1 MINSNLLKKIIN
13 HNNFFGIIIISIFS
27 LAVNQY
33 YGNLGVFPHDSF
45 SHFETGAMIIDGFH
59 PFKDYWVVSGP
70 AIDYFQALIYFIFG
84 ISWKSYVLHASI
96 INIFISVFT
105 FIVLRSFE
113 LNFKTSLFYSLCFS
127 ILAYPSSGTPFVDHH
142 SAFFSLMGVYVIL
155 LSIKKDSK
163 FISYLIPLFFI
174 LAFLSKQV
182 PSSYLIISIIPIYFV
197 YIFKSKKTHLIPPLF
212 YGSITYIFLILLFG
226 KLNGISLNSF
236 FEQYIFYPQSIA
248 SGRFEN
254 ISLSILGVVGN
265 FKFVLVSLLF
275 LIYAGIKKVEKNHI
289 LLNKKTYLITIILVT
304 TIVLIFHQLITR
316 NQIFIFFLI
325 PLIIGVAN
333 SILNN
338 NTFRYLLI
346 LLCLFGTIKYHERF
360 NEERKFHELENVDL
374 NKALS
379 ATLIDRKLNG
389 LRWISPQFRENPT
402 KEISLINE
410 IKNYLK
416 EDKRNKM
423 VQGNYAFLS
432 VILKQ
437 NLSSTTRWHVL
448 DGTDY
453 PLPESTYFKSYKLLV
468 NTIIKKNNIK
478 AIYSISPVK
487 PENIYALIDKK
498 CLDELKVNQ
507 YFYRFDLKTC

>member
-1 MINSNLLKKIIN
+1 
-13 HNNFFGIIIISIFS
+13 
-27 LAVNQY
+27 
-33 YGNLGVFPHDSF
+33 
-45 SHFETGAMIIDGFH
+45 
-59 PFKDYWVVSGP
+59 
-70 AIDYFQALIYFIFG
+70 
-84 ISWKSYVLHASI
+84 
-96 INIFISVFT
+96 
-105 FIVLRSFE
+105 
-113 LNFKTSLFYSLCFS
+113 
-127 ILAYPSSGTPFVDHH
+127 
-142 SAFFSLMGVYVIL
+142 MGVYTIL